1 MPPCTEPEFVPGAF
15 ARLRTA
21 IRTRY
26 AWAALLLV
34 FATCF
39 LPGNA
44 TAATNLYRLLVVIP
58 MLLCFRPADVAAIW
72 RQPPARWFLLLS
84 AWLTLALF
92 WDGWSYKDFKLLLRE
107 LNVLALFYLT
117 YLVGIHHRARMPTLL
132 AGLVALGL
140 IGAALIIG
148 NWPDAWP
155 PRPEGDQIMAA
166 RGVFG
171 HHVEVGRALALVA
184 LAALHQTLNASRRAA
199 AGAFGIATLAL
210 WALVFWV
217 QARSA
222 YVVTGAGSL
231 LLMALFPGR
240 RAAALIL
247 AAGIIALVLAVGCRP
262 ELEWV
267 AGHVV
272 ERGTALRM
280 PIWRSGWGAIMGSRL
295 CLWFGH
301 GLSADPVNSHDGVAA
316 MHYHNILLNQAFYAG
331 LIGAGL
337 YLTWI
342 ASLLKTALGDRRLW
356 LWGTVVAA
364 MQLGFITDGNHLFVN
379 PSSTLL
385 AFLLP
390 AFLLGFRVPAPA
402 RELKRL

>member
-1 MPPCTEPEFVPGAF
+1 MPPCTEQEFVPGAF

-26 AWAALLLV
+26 AWVALLLV
-34 FATCF
+34 FAICF

-58 MLLCFRPADVAAIW
+58 MLLCLRPADIVSIW
-72 RQPPARWFLLLS
+72 RQPPARWFLLLC

-107 LNVLALFYLT
+107 VNVLALFYLT
-117 YLVGIHHRARMPTLL
+117 YLIGIHHRARMPTLL
-132 AGLVALGL
+132 TALVALGL
-140 IGAALIIG
+140 IGAALIIA
-148 NWPDAWP
+148 NWPEAWP
-155 PRPEGDQIMAA
+155 PRPQGDQVMAQ
-166 RGVFG
+166 RGVFE

-184 LAALHQTLNASRRAA
+184 LVALHQTLNAPRRAA

-222 YVVTGAGSL
+222 YVVAGAGSL

-240 RAAALIL
+240 RATALLL
-247 AAGIIALVLAVGCRP
+247 AGTLLALVLMLGFGA
-262 ELEWV
+262 ELGLV
-267 AGHVV
+267 TGHVI
-272 ERGTALRM
+272 ERGTAMRV
-280 PIWRSGWGAIMGSRL
+280 PVWHNGWSAITGSRHW
-295 CLWFGH
+295 LWFGH
-301 GLSADPVNSHDGVAA
+301 GLSADPINSHDGIVV

-337 YLTWI
+337 YLIWI
-342 ASLLKTALGDRRLW
+342 ASLLKTALGDRCLW
-356 LWGTVVAA
+356 LWGAVVAA

-390 AFLLGFRVPAPA
+390 AFMLGFGVPAPA
-402 RELKRL
+402 RELKGL